1 MKYIFQNFKLKKLY
15 IFFLFLAVLNIFF
28 STGKTYSKT
37 FSIKDVE
44 LSAPFKINF
53 NKNEIID
60 EGFIQAFNELIL
72 SIVQS
77 KDHQKLK
84 KIPLKQIKSTID
96 TFSIKEEKFVD
107 EIYYIKL
114 NVSFNKKI
122 IFDLLEKKNIFPSL
136 PVKKNIFF
144 LPIIIDENENENENK
159 IKMFSDNII
168 YNLWNTNNNQYDL
181 LNFIL
186 PTEDLEDLNLIKK
199 NIKNLEN
206 FEFSKIVK
214 KYNLENYIVS
224 IFFTNSNQVRLLNKI
239 SFDNKKTL
247 KNTLIKNISFNS
259 NIEINKFI
267 ENLKITFEDYWKSQN
282 EINTSV
288 KLPLTISVKNSN
300 NIKIY
305 QLEEKLSNIDLI
317 YNYYI
322 YKFDN
327 KNNIYKI
334 IFNGTPDKFIEVMK
348 NNNYEFETVN
358 KIWVMK

>member
-1 MKYIFQNFKLKKLY
+1 MKYIFKNLKLSKLY

-28 STGKTYSKT
+28 STGISLAKT
-37 FSIKDVE
+37 FSINDVE
-44 LSAPFKINF
+44 LSSPFKINF
-53 NKNEIID
+53 NKNKIID
-60 EGFIQAFNELIL
+60 EGFAQAFNQLML
-72 SIVQS
+72 STVQS

-84 KIPLKQIKSTID
+84 KIPLNQIKSMIE
-96 TFSIKEEKFVD
+96 TFAIKEEKFIN
-107 EIYYIKL
+107 EIYHINL

-136 PVKKNIFF
+136 PVKKDIIYI
-144 LPIIIDENENENENK
+144 PIIVDQNKNE

-168 YNLWNTNNNQYDL
+168 YKLWNSNIKQHDL
-181 LNFIL
+181 INYIL
-186 PTEDLEDLNLIKK
+186 PAEDLEDLNLIKK
-199 NIKNLEN
+199 NIENLEK
-206 FEFSKIVK
+206 FEFGEIVK
-214 KYNLENYIVS
+214 KYNIENYIVS
-224 IFFTNSNQVRLLNKI
+224 IFYIDSEQTRLLNKI
-239 SFDNKKTL
+239 SLNNKDNL
-247 KNTLIKNISFNS
+247 KNKLIKNIDFGN
-259 NIEINKFI
+259 NFEINQFIEI
-267 ENLKITFEDYWKSQN
+267 LKITFEDYWKSQN

-288 KLPLTISVKNSN
+288 KLPLTISVENSN

-317 YNYYI
+317 YNFYI

>member
-1 MKYIFQNFKLKKLY
+1 MKYIFKNLKLSKLY

-28 STGKTYSKT
+28 STGISQAKT
-37 FSIKDVE
+37 FSINDVK

-53 NKNEIID
+53 NKSEIID
-60 EGFIQAFNELIL
+60 EGFFKAFNQLIL

-84 KIPLKQIKSTID
+84 QISLNQIKSMIE
-96 TFSIKEEKFVD
+96 TFAIKEEKFIN
-107 EIYYIKL
+107 EIYHINL

-136 PVKKNIFF
+136 PVKKDIIYI
-144 LPIIIDENENENENK
+144 PIIVDQNKNE

-168 YNLWNTNNNQYDL
+168 YKLWNSNIKQHDL
-181 LNFIL
+181 INYIL
-186 PTEDLEDLNLIKK
+186 PAEDLEDLNLIKK
-199 NIKNLEN
+199 NIENLEK
-206 FEFSKIVK
+206 FEFGEIVK
-214 KYNLENYIVS
+214 KYNIENYIVS
-224 IFFTNSNQVRLLNKI
+224 IFYIDSEQTRLLNKI
-239 SFDNKKTL
+239 SFNNKNNL
-247 KNTLIKNISFNS
+247 KNKLIKNIDFGN
-259 NIEINKFI
+259 NFEINQFIEI
-267 ENLKITFEDYWKSQN
+267 LKITFEDYWKSQN

-288 KLPLTISVKNSN
+288 KLPLTISVENSN

-317 YNYYI
+317 YNFYI

>member
-1 MKYIFQNFKLKKLY
+1 MKYIFLNLKLRKLY

-28 STGKTYSKT
+28 STGISLAKN
-37 FSIKDVE
+37 FSINDVE
-44 LSAPFKINF
+44 LSTPFKINF
-53 NKNEIID
+53 DKNKILD
-60 EGFIQAFNELIL
+60 DGFIQAFNQLML

-84 KIPLKQIKSTID
+84 KIPLNQIKSMID
-96 TFSIKEEKFVD
+96 TFSIKEEKFIN

-136 PVKKNIFF
+136 PLKKNIIF
-144 LPIIIDENENENENK
+144 LPIIVDQNK
-159 IKMFSDNII
+159 NQIKMFSDNII
-168 YNLWNTNNNQYDL
+168 YNLWNNNIKRYNL
-181 LNFIL
+181 LNYIL
-186 PTEDLEDLNLIKK
+186 PTEDLEDLNLVKE
-199 NIKNLEN
+199 NIQNLEN
-206 FEFSKIVK
+206 FKFKEIAK

-224 IFFTNSNQVRLLNKI
+224 IFFIGSDEIRLFNKI

-247 KNTLIKNISFNS
+247 KNTLIKNIDFNS
-259 NIEINKFI
+259 NSEINKFI
-267 ENLKITFEDYWKSQN
+267 EILQTTFEDYWKSQN

-288 KLPLTISVKNSN
+288 KLPITISVENSN

-305 QLEEKLSNIDLI
+305 QLEKKLSNIDLI
-317 YNYYI
+317 YNFYI

>member
-1 MKYIFQNFKLKKLY
+1 MKYIFQNFKSKRLY

-28 STGKTYSKT
+28 STGNSHAKTL
-37 FSIKDVE
+37 SINDIE
-44 LSAPFKINF
+44 LSTPFKINF

-60 EGFIQAFNELIL
+60 EGFIQAFNQLIL
-72 SIVQS
+72 SVVQS
-77 KDHQKLK
+77 KDYQKLK
-84 KIPLKQIKSTID
+84 KIPLNQIKSMIE
-96 TFSIKEEKFVD
+96 TFSIKEEKFID

-114 NVSFNKKI
+114 NVSFNKKT
-122 IFDLLEKKNIFPSL
+122 IFDLLENKNIFPSS
-136 PVKKNIFF
+136 PVKKNIIFM
-144 LPIIIDENENENENK
+144 PIIVDQNENQ

-168 YNLWNTNNNQYDL
+168 YKLWNSKTKQHDL
-181 LNFIL
+181 LNYIL
-186 PTEDLEDLNLIKK
+186 PTEDLEDLNLVKK

-214 KYNLENYIVS
+214 KYNLENYIVT
-224 IFFTNSNQVRLLNKI
+224 IFFIDSDQTRLLSKI
-239 SFDNKKTL
+239 SFGKKKTI
-247 KNTLIKNISFNS
+247 KNMLIKNIDYNS
-259 NIEINKFI
+259 NARINKFI
-267 ENLKITFEDYWKSQN
+267 DTLKITFEDHWKSQN

-317 YNYYI
+317 YNFYI

-327 KNNIYKI
+327 KSNIYKI

-348 NNNYEFETVN
+348 DNNYEFEKNN
-358 KIWVMK
+358 KVWVMK

>member
-1 MKYIFQNFKLKKLY
+1 MKYIYQNFKLTKLY

-28 STGKTYSKT
+28 STGISYAKT
-37 FSIKDVE
+37 FSINDVE
-44 LSAPFKINF
+44 LSTPFKINF
-53 NKNEIID
+53 NKNKIID
-60 EGFIQAFNELIL
+60 EGFIQAFNELML
-72 SIVQS
+72 STVQS

-84 KIPLKQIKSTID
+84 KITLSQIKSMIS

-122 IFDLLEKKNIFPSL
+122 IFDLLEKNNIFPSL
-136 PVKKNIFF
+136 PVKKDIIFI
-144 LPIIIDENENENENK
+144 PIIIDQNENQ

-168 YNLWNTNNNQYDL
+168 YNQWNSNIKQYDL
-181 LNFIL
+181 LNYIL
-186 PTEDLEDLNLIKK
+186 PTEDLEDLNLVKK

-206 FEFSKIVK
+206 FEFNEIVK
-214 KYNLENYIVS
+214 KYNIENYIIS
-224 IFFTNSNQVRLLNKI
+224 IFFIDSVQTRLLNKI
-239 SFDNKKTL
+239 NFDNKKNL
-247 KNTLIKNISFNS
+247 KNTVIKNINFNS
-259 NIEINKFI
+259 SPEINKYI
-267 ENLKITFEDYWKSQN
+267 QTLKITFEDYWKSQN

-288 KLPLTISVKNSN
+288 KLPLTISVENSN

-317 YNYYI
+317 YNFYI
-322 YKFDN
+322 YKFNN

-348 NNNYEFETVN
+348 NNNYEFETIN